1 MYRADKLYNDM
12 MAVDEAIKNLEVKDE
27 ASIAEYFR
35 LYTELI
41 FNHKWIGSV
50 YDIYADKAEIY
61 RENGVFINGAHE
73 MMKDTLKLTSAF
85 PDMTVTMRDTFAVK
99 KDDGYKLWRYYTM
112 SGTNKT
118 YSIYGAAT
126 GKELSGDAC
135 IAMSMATVKFISGR
149 WQIVK
154 EFTMYSIDEIRNACT
169 ADVCCTETADAEE
182 ENA

>member
-12 MAVDEAIKNLEVKDE
+12 MAVDTAIKQLKVEDE
-27 ASIAEYFR
+27 ASLAEYFR

-41 FNHKWIGSV
+41 FNHKWIGSI
-50 YDIYADKAEIY
+50 YDIYSDNADIY
-61 RENGVFINGAHE
+61 RENGLYLHGAHE

-85 PDMTVTMRDTFAVK
+85 PDMQVTMRDTFAVK
-99 KDDGYKLWRYYTM
+99 RDDVYKLWRYYTM

-126 GKELSGDAC
+126 NKPLNSDAC
-135 IAMSMATVKFISGR
+135 IAMSMATVKKISGR

-154 EFTMYSIDEIRNACT
+154 EFTMYSIDEIRDTCT
-169 ADVCCTETADAEE
+169 AEDAPGAAAEE
-182 ENA
+182 VAK